1 MQDQVYPG
9 ESSAWNITAS
19 EAPLTYRLLLIHD
32 TTLQC
37 TLQYNIPG
45 ARQNRSGTIIFLLLL
60 LSVTTPPLAG
70 DAEPKSLHLPPRS
83 PPDVEVQ
90 RLSSLQNWEPSADW
104 VYCSVMRIYA
114 LIGGG
119 RIRTEML
126 WWQKGLNIESVPLQR
141 PAVALRVPCCAL
153 PTCKL
158 AALVWATGSHLTD

>member
-45 ARQNRSGTIIFLLLL
+45 ARQNH
-60 LSVTTPPLAG
+60 
-70 DAEPKSLHLPPRS
+70 HLPP
-83 PPDVEVQ
+83 PPLRNHSTTRWRCWTKVTPPAALLSTRRWGAEVKQ
-90 RLSSLQNWEPSADW
+90 LTELRAW

-119 RIRTEML
+119 RIQTEML

-141 PAVALRVPCCAL
+141 PAVALRVPCCVL